1 MRNCPHTRF
10 NFKSAEF
17 SRKNI
22 WEQKR
27 SGGGEKEG
35 GKNEDFCILATYVL
49 TQPALG
55 SDQQER
61 KYTPALD
68 S

>member
-1 MRNCPHTRF
+1 MRNCPHIRF

-17 SRKNI
+17 SRKKI

-35 GKNEDFCILATYVL
+35 GNKGRREERMKNSVF
-49 TQPALG
+49 
-55 SDQQER
+55 
-61 KYTPALD
+61 
-68 S
+68 